1 MLHREKDDELALLIS
16 LGVLF
21 SSVPLF
27 AIMLYIHGNL
37 HIENVIKNVFK

>member
-1 MLHREKDDELALLIS
+1 MLHREEETVVELLIS

-27 AIMLYIHGNL
+27 VVMFYIHGNL
-37 HIENVIKNVFK
+37 HIENVIKNVIK

>member
-1 MLHREKDDELALLIS
+1 MKSEHKMLIS

-27 AIMLYIHGNL
+27 AIMFYIQGNL

>member
-1 MLHREKDDELALLIS
+1 MLHREEEAVVELLIS

-27 AIMLYIHGNL
+27 AVMFYIHGNL
-37 HIENVIKNVFK
+37 HIENVIKNVIK

>member
-1 MLHREKDDELALLIS
+1 MLHREEETVVELLIA

-27 AIMLYIHGNL
+27 AVMFYIHGNL
-37 HIENVIKNVFK
+37 HIENVIENVIK